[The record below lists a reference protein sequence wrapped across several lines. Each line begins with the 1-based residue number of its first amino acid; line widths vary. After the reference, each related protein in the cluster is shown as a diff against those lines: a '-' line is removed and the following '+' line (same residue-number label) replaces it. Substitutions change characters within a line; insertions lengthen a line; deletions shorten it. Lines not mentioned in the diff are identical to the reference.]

1 MAGIDGRRLLLM
13 AALLLG
19 VAALQGCMFLNAH
32 FELKPDGAVDAMM
45 EVGVLKEAMEG
56 DMEAE
61 ITPPDDL
68 EEGQWE
74 EPVESERDEWHVT
87 TLRGHAAPG
96 ERLFREGAEE
106 VPEFT
111 IERHLLTTVY
121 GFNMPVKFESNVKQ
135 PVDVQPDQGG
145 ADDQQQG
152 GEEMEQ
158 LGEMLGDLATV
169 MAGEG
174 APFHFYC
181 TLPGEIASTNGRMV
195 GPGKVAWDV
204 GLSGEGIPES
214 KELQAASR
222 LINWEVIGTVG
233 TSLVEM
239 GRDDLVQ
246 ALIRGA
252 QRGMVPDPVTD
263 NPPGGEIDLPLYVQI
278 LDIMVALD
286 NLVGETMSDRIM
298 QRLQLN
304 VDEPDR
310 DVVAAIAKK
319 VTAED
324 FAATLNEA
332 AVDSLV
338 NVLQAP

>member
-1 MAGIDGRRLLLM
+1 
-13 AALLLG
+13 
-19 VAALQGCMFLNAH
+19 
-32 FELKPDGAVDAMM
+32 
-45 EVGVLKEAMEG
+45 
-56 DMEAE
+56 
-61 ITPPDDL
+61 
-68 EEGQWE
+68 
-74 EPVESERDEWHVT
+74 
-87 TLRGHAAPG
+87 
-96 ERLFREGAEE
+96 
-106 VPEFT
+106 
-111 IERHLLTTVY
+111 
-121 GFNMPVKFESNVKQ
+121 
-135 PVDVQPDQGG
+135 
-145 ADDQQQG
+145 
-152 GEEMEQ
+152 
-158 LGEMLGDLATV
+158 
-169 MAGEG
+169 
-174 APFHFYC
+174 
-181 TLPGEIASTNGRMV
+181 RMV

-298 QRLQLN
+298 QRLKLN